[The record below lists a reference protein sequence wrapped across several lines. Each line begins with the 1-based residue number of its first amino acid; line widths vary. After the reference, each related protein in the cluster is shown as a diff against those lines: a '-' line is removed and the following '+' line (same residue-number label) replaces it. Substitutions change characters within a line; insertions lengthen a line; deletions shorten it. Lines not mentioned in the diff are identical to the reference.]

1 MQFFSVLQSIELC
14 LGAGDGIPTNHVSD
28 GITVPDQF
36 IACCVLEVHSRA
48 HILGNDFQRI

>member
-36 IACCVLEVHSRA
+36 IACYVLEVHSRA